1 MSDTEWR
8 QRVSDT
14 EWGQSVPDVSEVDE
28 RARRRHVERHAA
40 AAVRAVSGHP
50 DAEWRGQRL
59 SLGRRRVPIAT
70 PYLVG
75 SQDRPDGTVDERR
88 TRGVA
93 DGLGMLL
100 RHTDL
105 DLHAELSP
113 TPLLERIVFDALE
126 QLRCDSLTPPHLR
139 GQRANLNTAFD
150 AWSLAA
156 RAHRVAESRT
166 SLLVFTVIHMV
177 NARLMARTMPEDV
190 DELTEATR
198 FHLAPVIGHALR
210 ELPGARTDQRAF
222 AAPAAEIA
230 RLVNEIAGDAD
241 DAEVGESATRH
252 RLVIP
257 VDWAADEL
265 SEASTGTDR
274 TSASGAG
281 DGDARK
287 VSFEHVGDYR
297 IFTTEH
303 DREVAGHSLHRET
316 KLREVRG
323 RLDAMVSAQAVSVP
337 RLAARLLA
345 MFGAPQDDDWAFGVD
360 SGVLDAR
367 RLSQLVANPANRE
380 VFRRPHLRQASHT
393 AVTFLVD
400 NSGSMKRQ
408 RYEAVAVLV
417 DTFSRALD
425 LAGITNEVLGFTTG
439 AWAGGRP
446 LDEWRAAGEPTDP
459 GRMNEALHIVYKAA
473 DARWRTSRTSLAALA
488 HPMHFREGLD
498 GEALVWAH
506 DRLAHR
512 SEQRKVLVMI
522 TDGSPTDAATANVN
536 RPGFLDDHLAGVAD
550 RIERHR
556 RASGRGVELASI
568 DVDANDE
575 SSQVERSVFRRS
587 IDLDLSGTLTLAHY
601 AALDTLLA

>member
-1 MSDTEWR
+1 MNAQNRTVMDD
-8 QRVSDT
+8 RV
-14 EWGQSVPDVSEVDE
+14 
-28 RARRRHVERHAA
+28 RRRHAERHGAA
-40 AAVRAVSGHP
+40 VVRAVSGRT

-59 SLGRRRVPIAT
+59 SIGRRSVPIAT

-75 SQDRPDGTVDERR
+75 SLDRPDGTIDERR

-93 DGLGMLL
+93 DGLGMLV
-100 RHTDL
+100 RHSDL

-139 GQRANLNTAFD
+139 GQRANLNAAFD
-150 AWSLAA
+150 AWSLEA

-210 ELPGARTDQRAF
+210 ALPGTRDDQRAF
-222 AAPAAEIA
+222 AAAAAEIA
-230 RLVNEIAGDAD
+230 RLVSDIAGDAD
-241 DAEVGESATRH
+241 DAAVSESATRH

-257 VDWAADEL
+257 ADWAAEETNEL
-265 SEASTGTDR
+265 AGGDTHV
-274 TSASGAG
+274 SAID
-281 DGDARK
+281 DGDTGRTA
-287 VSFEHVGDYR
+287 SFDHVGDYR
-297 IFTTEH
+297 VFSTAH
-303 DREVAGHSLHRET
+303 DREVAGYSLHRAA
-316 KLREVRG
+316 KLHEVRAQ
-323 RLDAMVSAQAVSVP
+323 LDAMVSAQAVSIP

-380 VFRRPHLRQASHT
+380 VFRRPHLQPASHT
-393 AVTFLVD
+393 AVTFLID

-408 RYEAVAVLV
+408 RFEAVAVLI

-425 LAGITNEVLGFTTG
+425 LAGITSEVLGFTTG
-439 AWAGGRP
+439 AWAGGRAI
-446 LDEWRAAGEPTDP
+446 DEWRAAGEPADP
-459 GRMNEALHIVYKAA
+459 GRLNEALHIVYKAA
-473 DARWRTSRTSLAALA
+473 DARWRSSRTSLAALA
-488 HPMHFREGLD
+488 YPMHFREGLD
-498 GEALVWAH
+498 GEALAWAH

-512 SEQRKVLVMI
+512 PEPRKVLVMI

-550 RIERHR
+550 RIERHHR
-556 RASGRGVELASI
+556 VTGRGIELASI
-568 DVDANDE
+568 DVDTGART
-575 SSQVERSVFRRS
+575 QVAKPSVIRQS

-601 AALDTLLA
+601 SALDALLA